1 MAPFLLT
8 SLLLGSVKASGA
20 GRVLITSSISAGAPD
35 ALSDLQLRSGWSGH
49 RAYSLSKLCDAMISA
64 ELHERFGNPP
74 WLCFHSMDPGTVDT
88 KMLRAGW
95 WSGGTSVRT
104 ATRSFR
110 MLTEDTYQLESGQ
123 CVSHS
128 EVGDAEARSRLW
140 EELVELTGAE

>member
-95 WSGGTSVRT
+95 WSGGASVRT
-104 ATRSFR
+104 ATTSFK
-110 MLTEDTYQLESGQ
+110 MLTEDSFQASSGR
-123 CVSHS
+123 CLGGWEIEDDSKR
-128 EVGDAEARSRLW
+128 AKLW
-140 EELVELTGAE
+140 S